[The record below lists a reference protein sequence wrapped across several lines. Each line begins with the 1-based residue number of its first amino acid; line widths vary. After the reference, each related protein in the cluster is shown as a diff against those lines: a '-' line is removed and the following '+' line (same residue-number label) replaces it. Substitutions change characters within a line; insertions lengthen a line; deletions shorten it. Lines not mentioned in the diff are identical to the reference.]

1 LIEDDSY
8 LLDAQQA
15 ATGDSIVLAEWV
27 PPRPWGVGATLG
39 LSLVSALLIILA
51 QAVGAIPVI
60 LYRISTM
67 DEKGDLSALA
77 KQSASDGLVL
87 SASTFAAGVM
97 GVILVIVWSRLRG
110 WSWQDYLAVR
120 GFSLKPALTSIGVLI
135 VILAASYV
143 SLGDVEQQGTDFMVR
158 AYRTAGSVPIFCLA
172 LVVVA
177 PIWEELFF
185 RGFMHRGL
193 AHGLGAWWAIVI
205 CSASWALMHVQYHA
219 ILIFWIFLIGLFF
232 GWVRE
237 KVGSTSLVIL
247 LHAILNLVAVIETG
261 LVIARLD
268 A

>member
-1 LIEDDSY
+1 MIEDDSY
-8 LLDAQQA
+8 LADAEPA
-15 ATGDSIVLAEWV
+15 AKGDSIVLAEWV

-39 LSLVSALLIILA
+39 LSLISVSLIIFA
-51 QAVGAIPVI
+51 QAIGAIPVI

-67 DEKGDLSALA
+67 DEKENLPALA
-77 KQSASDGLVL
+77 QQSASDGLVL
-87 SASTFAAGVM
+87 SASTFAAGLVA
-97 GVILVIVWSRLRG
+97 VVLVIVWSRLRG

-120 GFSLKPALTSIGVLI
+120 GFSLKPALVSIG
-135 VILAASYV
+135 ILALILAGTHV

-158 AYRTAGSVPIFCLA
+158 AYRTAGSVPLFCFA

-193 AHGLGAWWAIVI
+193 AHGLGVWWAIVI
-205 CSASWALMHVQYHA
+205 CSASWAVMHVQYHV
-219 ILIFWIFLIGLFF
+219 ILVFWIFLLGLFF

-237 KVGSTSLVIL
+237 KVGSTSLAIL